1 MLHKISQFCDKIDN
15 LKRMS
20 DKLRTM
26 KYGNPKASEEEID
39 NMISDIQSECLL
51 LANDKSKYENVF
63 DDIFDDNGLPKNYS
77 DKFLE
82 EGI

>member
-26 KYGNPKASEEEID
+26 KYGNPKSSDEEID
-39 NMISDIQSECLL
+39 NMIIDIQSECLL
-51 LANDKSKYENVF
+51 LANDKSQYKNVY
-63 DDIFDDNGLPKNYS
+63 DENGLPVNFT
-77 DKFLE
+77 DKFLD

>member
-1 MLHKISQFCDKIDN
+1 MLHKISQFCNKIDN

-26 KYGNPKASEEEID
+26 KYGNPKASDEEID
-39 NMISDIQSECLL
+39 NMIVDIQSECLL
-51 LANDKSKYENVF
+51 IANDKSEYKK
-63 DDIFDDNGLPKNYS
+63 IIT
-77 DKFLE
+77 DKFLN